1 MTTPPAPHAPKSKP
15 WYVLAPLLLV
25 ASSPLWGTIALRV
38 FVFEL
43 FNIPSPSMTPTL
55 RVGDSVLALKYGAHV
70 APERGALRVFRF
82 PADPSKDFVNR
93 VVAVAGDRV
102 LVRPDGVVE
111 RNGQALPRCAL
122 GAWPGAVRDAGA
134 LDAFMEKDG
143 DRRYVVL
150 QGRAA
155 ASDAAPERCVQ
166 EACVVPAGHVL
177 TLGDNRDNSYDG
189 RYWGFVPVD
198 HLRAG
203 PRWVVAASEDADARR
218 FTDPQVEVPV
228 PGALRAAWEA
238 CRAQLR

>member
-1 MTTPPAPHAPKSKP
+1 MTATSPASQGPKSKP
-15 WYVLAPLLLV
+15 WYVLAPLILV
-25 ASSPLWGTIALRV
+25 AASPFWGTVALRV

-102 LVRPDGVVE
+102 RVRPDGVIE

-122 GAWPGAVRDAGA
+122 GAWPGAVSEGGA
-134 LDAFMEKDG
+134 LDAFAERDG

-150 QGRAA
+150 QQREPAT
-155 ASDAAPERCVQ
+155 DTAPEHCVR
-166 EACVVPAGHVL
+166 EACVVPPGHVL
-177 TLGDNRDNSYDG
+177 TLGDNRDHSYDG
-189 RYWGFVPVD
+189 RFWGFVPVGN
-198 HLRAG
+198 LRAG
-203 PRWVVAASEDADARR
+203 PRWIVSADADADARR
-218 FTDPQVEVPV
+218 FTNPQVEVPV
-228 PGALRAAWEA
+228 PPSLQAAWEA
-238 CRAQLR
+238 CRTRL

>member
-1 MTTPPAPHAPKSKP
+1 MTTPAAPQTPRTKP
-15 WYVLAPLLLV
+15 WYVLAPLILV
-25 ASSPLWGTIALRV
+25 AASPLWGTIALRV

-43 FNIPSPSMTPTL
+43 FNIPASSMSPTL

-70 APERGALRVFRF
+70 TPERGALRIFRF
-82 PADPSKDFVNR
+82 PVDPSKDFVKR

-102 LVRPDGVVE
+102 RVRPDGVIE

-122 GAWPGAVRDAGA
+122 GAWPGAVGEAGA

-150 QGRAA
+150 QGRATGA
-155 ASDAAPERCVQ
+155 DTAPGYCVR
-166 EACVVPAGHVL
+166 EACVVPPGHVL

-189 RYWGFVPVD
+189 RYWGFVPVEN
-198 HLRAG
+198 LRAG
-203 PRWVVAASEDADARR
+203 PRWIVSASEESETRR
-218 FTDPQVEVPV
+218 FSDPQVEVPIPV
-228 PGALRAAWEA
+228 SLRGAWET